1 MAKEYGHSG
10 RLRRPQSG
18 RSLGEGKYNA
28 TDTQGYTGR
37 PMNRKQWPWYAGVR
51 KEQVIASPQGAAIS
65 FLDCFVALLLAMTH
79 YWLGF
84 N

>member
-1 MAKEYGHSG
+1 MK
-10 RLRRPQSG
+10 
-18 RSLGEGKYNA
+18 
-28 TDTQGYTGR
+28 
-37 PMNRKQWPWYAGVR
+37 RKQGSWYSGVR

-79 YWLGF
+79 WLGF